1 MLILNLAYLTVYQ
14 IPADLIDDDYNYIIF
29 QFQMN
34 YTADSF
40 RKGYFE
46 DMKEKESKA
55 SDELLRELGY
65 SDSDILN
72 KR

>member
-1 MLILNLAYLTVYQ
+1 
-14 IPADLIDDDYNYIIF
+14 
-29 QFQMN
+29 MN